1 MICPLLARDCQEE
14 KCAWWNAEY
23 GKCAICSIDD
33 SLACIAEEGIEVYE
47 LEDCEDCVTCDCG
60 FDEEE
65 H

>member
-33 SLACIAEEGIEVYE
+33 SLDVIHRHGIGVMDDDE
-47 LEDCEDCVTCDCG
+47 CEDCICECDI
-60 FDEEE
+60 DEEE